1 MIDKTNGYHE
11 HQNEILCSVEERDYW
26 KGIATGLANAGFCK
40 HCDSYC
46 ATELDNCPDKDNWHK
61 YYNQLPEEFL

>member
-1 MIDKTNGYHE
+1 MTKA
-11 HQNEILCSVEERDYW
+11 EERDYW
-26 KGIATGLANAGFCK
+26 KGIAIGLAGAGFCK